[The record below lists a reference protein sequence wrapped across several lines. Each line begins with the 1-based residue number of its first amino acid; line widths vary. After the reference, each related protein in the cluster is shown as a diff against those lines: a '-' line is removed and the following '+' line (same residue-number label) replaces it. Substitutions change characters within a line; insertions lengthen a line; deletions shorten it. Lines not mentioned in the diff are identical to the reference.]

1 MRRKKKD
8 YEIRFYEGLV
18 AKRPNFFQA
27 LATLGD
33 AYTNKGFYDEGL
45 DVDRKLAVLRPSDEI
60 VRYNLACSLSLT
72 GKLDEALSEIKKAV
86 LLGYDD
92 FEYLFKD
99 EDLKTLRQLPEFKI
113 FLQKLQRT
121 GK

>member
-1 MRRKKKD
+1 MRKKRKD

-33 AYTNKGFYDEGL
+33 AYTNKGFYVEGL

-72 GKLDEALSEIKKAV
+72 GKLNEALSEIKKAV

-92 FEYLFKD
+92 FEYLLKD
-99 EDLKTLRQLPEFKI
+99 EDLKNLRQMPGFKT

-121 GK
+121 AK